1 MKTKYQVKI
10 KLGDSKWFSVA
21 ESDSLKIAIA
31 DCQRMSYK
39 SFPKQQTAVVNDKDE
54 KVLWIQ
60 NV

>member
-39 SFPKQQTAVVNDKDE
+39 SFSKQQTAVVNDKDE